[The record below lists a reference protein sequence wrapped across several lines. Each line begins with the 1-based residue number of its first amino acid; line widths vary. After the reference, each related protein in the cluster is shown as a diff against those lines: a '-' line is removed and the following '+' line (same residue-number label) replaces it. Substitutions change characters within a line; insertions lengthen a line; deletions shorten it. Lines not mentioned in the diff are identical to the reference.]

1 MLYERGTQLATLA
14 SLVDDLDTAGGK
26 VVLIR
31 GEAGIGKTALVTA
44 FLEEHMASSH
54 VLVGACDDLATPQ
67 PFGAIWDIGRQEPSV
82 LEPLK
87 TDDRRGVLHAL
98 LELLSRPLRATIL
111 VIEDTQ
117 WADEA
122 TLDTIQSIGRRIAR
136 SHGLI
141 VLTYRDGEVD
151 ADHPL
156 RQVIGEVPPQNIVR
170 IHLEPLTPVAVAA
183 IIGDRP
189 FDVGEVLSLTDG
201 NPLFVTEVV
210 ASGTQEIPLSVQDTI
225 LARVAKVTPGAR
237 AILDL
242 VSIMPGDADPVLVDQ
257 FLSPTPAQLS
267 ECEHQGLL
275 QTTNG
280 RLGFMHELQ
289 RRAVEASLGGAR
301 RRGLNQR
308 VLDALIDREEPSR
321 LLHHAQQAG
330 DLEAIITLAPRAAV
344 AATAIDSHREA
355 LEHYRLLDA
364 HLDLIPDDEL
374 MVILDGWAREA
385 ALFDREDASG
395 IATRAIELQR
405 SHGSPAGLAMA
416 LTFGAE
422 VKFRLFRTKEAL
434 EYADEAVALL
444 AGSPSTADLAR
455 ALTMQAYVHWLYYER
470 ASESLGLADHAVVIA
485 EESRDDL
492 ASIEALSVR
501 GMIAY
506 SVGATDAMELLER
519 SRMLAEES
527 GLRFQ
532 EVRALTR
539 MTGMCA
545 DVRDV
550 ARAADLARRARETAA
565 RYDLYLAEVEAKA
578 LYAEILLWTGEW
590 AEAEDTAAEAVGS
603 QPYTATLAWRV
614 LGNIQSRRGGSGARS
629 TLERMWSLAA
639 TSHQLTVIDPAA
651 TVLAEH
657 MWLSDDID
665 PQWTGVLRDVL
676 AEGIAARSPWPSG
689 AFSFWLWK
697 LGMLDEVPDS
707 TPDFYRWIIEGD
719 HRRAAEFWNQRGVP
733 YEEGLALMHG
743 DDDEMIR
750 ALRIFEDLG
759 ADAAAARVRA
769 DLALRDVPVPRGRS
783 RAARQHAAGLTGRQA
798 EVLGYLAM
806 GLTNT
811 QIADELFISHRTV
824 ENHVAAILMKLD
836 APTRSGAVEAA
847 RAIGILSSDAAG
859 TLPVASGA
867 AIGWLEGQ

>member
-14 SLVDDLDTAGGK
+14 SLVDDLGTAGGK

-31 GEAGIGKTALVTA
+31 GEAGIGKSALANA
-44 FLEEHMASSH
+44 FLAEQTGSSH
-54 VLVGACDDLATPQ
+54 ALVGACDDLATPQ
-67 PFGAIWDIGRQEPSV
+67 PFGAIWDVGRHEPSV
-82 LEPLK
+82 LEPLR
-87 TDDRRGVLHAL
+87 TDDRRGVLHSL
-98 LELLSRPLRATIL
+98 LELLSRPLRPTIL

-122 TLDTIQSIGRRIAR
+122 TLDTIQSLGRRIAR
-136 SHGLI
+136 SHGLV

-156 RQVIGEVPPQNIVR
+156 RQVIGELPPLNIVR
-170 IHLEPLTPVAVAA
+170 IHLEPLSPVAVAS

-189 FDVGEVLSLTDG
+189 FDVGEVLALTDG

-210 ASGTQEIPLSVQDTI
+210 ASGTDVIPSSVQDTV
-225 LARVAKVTPGAR
+225 LARVAKVSPGAR

-242 VSIMPGDADPVLVDQ
+242 VSIVPGDADQSLVDE
-257 FLSPTPAQLS
+257 FLAPSPEQLA
-267 ECEHQGLL
+267 ECERQGLL
-275 QTTNG
+275 RITQG
-280 RLGFMHELQ
+280 RLGFTHELQ
-289 RRAVEASLGGAR
+289 RRAVEASLGAAR
-301 RRGLNQR
+301 RRDLNAR
-308 VLDALIDREEPSR
+308 VLDALMDREEPSR
-321 LLHHAQQAG
+321 LLHHAREAG
-330 DLEAIITLAPRAAV
+330 NEEAIITLAPRAAR
-344 AATAIDSHREA
+344 AAAAIDSHREA
-355 LEHYRLLDA
+355 LEHYRLLDP
-364 HLDLIPDDEL
+364 HLDLIPAHEL

-385 ALFDREDASG
+385 ALFDREEASAL
-395 IATRAIELQR
+395 ATRLIELQR
-405 SHGSPAGLAMA
+405 SHGSPTGLAMA

-422 VKFRLFRTKEAL
+422 MEFRLFRTKGAL
-434 EYADEAVALL
+434 EYADEAVTLL
-444 AGSPSTADLAR
+444 AGSPSTAELAR
-455 ALTMQAYVHWLYYER
+455 ALTMQAFVHWLYYER
-470 ASESLGLADHAVVIA
+470 ASESLGLADRAVVIA
-485 EESRDDL
+485 EGSGDDL

-527 GLRFQ
+527 GLRSQ

-550 ARAADLARRARETAA
+550 TRAADLARRARDTAA
-565 RYDLYLAEVEAKA
+565 RYDLYLAEIDAEA

-590 AEAEDTAAEAVGS
+590 AEAEDTASKAVGS
-603 QPYTATLAWRV
+603 HPYTATIAWRV

-629 TLERMWSLAA
+629 SLERMWSLAA

-657 MWLSDDID
+657 MWLSDDSD
-665 PQWTGVLRDVL
+665 PQWTEVLRRVL
-676 AEGIAARSPWPSG
+676 ADGRAAGSPWPSG

-697 LGMLDEVPDS
+697 LGMVKDAPAS
-707 TPDFYRWIIEGD
+707 SPDFYRWIIEGD
-719 HRRAAEFWNQRGVP
+719 HRRAAEFWHQRGVP

-743 DDDEMIR
+743 DDDETIR

-759 ADAAAARVRA
+759 ADAAAGRVRA
-769 DLALRDVPVPRGRS
+769 DLARRGVPVPRGRS
-783 RAARQHAAGLTGRQA
+783 RAARQHAAGLTARQA
-798 EVLGYLAM
+798 EVLGYLAK

-811 QIADELFISHRTV
+811 QIADELFVSHRTV

-836 APTRSGAVEAA
+836 VPSRVDAVDAA
-847 RAIGILSSDAAG
+847 IALGILTSR
-859 TLPVASGA
+859 
-867 AIGWLEGQ
+867 EG